1 MQTPVWAGPPSLPGR
16 FHSRAM
22 PMASSLLCPRLANLQ
37 QAHKNQKPGNGTW
50 GKMPGMLGP
59 PLALVHL
66 LMLEVRAGFPTGGG
80 RVLLLLPLTSVGAAR
95 SEWPMAWRGAE
106 QRGSER
112 LSVVIILS
120 PGAMNS
126 ISLQPVWEECNPV
139 LLETQSTQRCLSPFV
154 VRK

>member
-1 MQTPVWAGPPSLPGR
+1 MGKNARDARAAPGVSSPVDAGSQGR
-16 FHSRAM
+16 FSNR
-22 PMASSLLCPRLANLQ
+22 R
-37 QAHKNQKPGNGTW
+37 
-50 GKMPGMLGP
+50 
-59 PLALVHL
+59 
-66 LMLEVRAGFPTGGG
+66 G